1 MQLVTTEYT
10 GFTKIILV
18 KSVLFKKDLQIFKKI
33 RPLIYCI
40 LCKRL
45 LIRSDFGKILPLKFY
60 SIYLRFS
67 FYVFVSI

>member
-45 LIRSDFGKILPLKFY
+45 LIRSDFCRIRSLKFY
-60 SIYLRFS
+60 FVYLRFS
-67 FYVFVSI
+67 FYVFVQI